1 MSKQLAVKGVNA
13 VTKGGALGRGLTNI
27 RVEKLKLHRL
37 KLGQGQSEEVKANKC
52 AQGEYINNVTLQNF
66 GPSVEFIPILQTFS
80 RTLWVPLSDGGGR
93 ECVSRDGLCGT
104 KYGDC
109 RACGR
114 SEKWGKNE
122 TTGKDIPPVCSD
134 SDNYLVMVR
143 GCQSGPM
150 LFSFTKSGSQAGQ
163 KLNSILT
170 PDAAQGRDIWGKA
183 FVLTSEQKTY
193 GKNSCFIPKIS
204 LSANPPTE
212 EEMAMAEGLFTQYAP
227 KADEV
232 TEAATAED
240 LEPEQQADAP
250 GARVKGGSGARR
262 I

>member
-1 MSKQLAVKGVNA
+1 MGKDLAVKGVNA
-13 VTKGGALGRGLTNI
+13 VTKGGAVGRGLTNI
-27 RVEKLKLHRL
+27 RVEKLKLHRM
-37 KLGQGQSEEVKANKC
+37 KLGQGQSDEVKAGRC
-52 AQGEYINNVTLQNF
+52 QQGEYINNITLQNL
-66 GPSVEFIPILQTFS
+66 GPRVEFIPILQTFS
-80 RTLWVPLSDGGGR
+80 RTLWTPLSDGGGR
-93 ECVSRDGLCGT
+93 ECLSRDGMTGN

-114 SEKWGKNE
+114 ADKWRKNE
-122 TTGKDIPPVCSD
+122 KTGADQPPECSD
-134 SDNYLVMVR
+134 QDNYLVMVR

-150 LFSFTKSGSQAGQ
+150 LFSFTKSGTQAGQ

-170 PDAAQGRDIWGKA
+170 PDVAQGRDIWGKA

-193 GKNSCFIPKIS
+193 GKNSCFIPRVS
-204 LSANPPTE
+204 LATDGPTE
-212 EEMAMAEGLFTQYAP
+212 EEMAMAEALYQQYAP

-240 LEPEQQADAP
+240 LESETQADAP
-250 GARVKGGSGARR
+250 GARSKGGSSRR